1 MSTRPVSSER
11 EGEIGAVLT
20 AVVGLSRALSAPR
33 STPFGDEA
41 LTRTQLDI
49 LFLLAHATSP
59 LTPGSLAEAL
69 RVTRGAITQ
78 AVDQLRLARLV
89 ERTAAEHD
97 ARSRVLSLAPAA
109 RAQVEAFEAATVHR
123 VAHWFAELSDH
134 DLGVLAALITRVK
147 ADR

>member
-1 MSTRPVSSER
+1 MSTRPIDAGR
-11 EGEIGAVLT
+11 EAEIGAFLT
-20 AVVGLSRALSAPR
+20 AVVGLSRALAAPR

-59 LTPGSLAEAL
+59 VTPGSLAEAL

-78 AVDQLRLARLV
+78 TVDQLRSAGLV

-97 ARSRVLSLAPAA
+97 ARSRVLSLTPAA
-109 RAQVEAFEAATVHR
+109 RAQVQAFEAATVHR
-123 VAHWFAELSDH
+123 VAPWFTEMSDL
-134 DLGVLAALITRVK
+134 DLEVLAALITRVK
-147 ADR
+147 VDR